1 MKLMVPVA
9 GIFVAA
15 GACCCCGGG
24 DIESMIEEMENQS
37 GGAAMDDIKIE
48 EPSEAGGSSGS
59 GGGGSFTAGEGTC
72 GRFKTDGMPVPDGLS
87 VLSCATMGDTESIVM
102 QGSGSPA
109 EVCKPMK
116 AWATSTGWS
125 VTTEAAMGDTTSIIL
140 KDNNSKQ
147 LVVACSNMTGQT
159 TVSVSI
165 SKAY

>member
-48 EPSEAGGSSGS
+48 EPTEAGGSSGS
-59 GGGGSFTAGEGTC
+59 GGGSFTAGEGTC